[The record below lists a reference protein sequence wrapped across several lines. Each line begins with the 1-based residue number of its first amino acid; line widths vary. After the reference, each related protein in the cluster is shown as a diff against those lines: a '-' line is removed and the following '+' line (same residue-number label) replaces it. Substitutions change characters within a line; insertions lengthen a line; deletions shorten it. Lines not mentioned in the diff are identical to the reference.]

1 MSRPERFSRRL
12 GRGVAA
18 TRHCATRLGWPGRC
32 SRYLTQS
39 AAGTSTCA
47 VHRVESAL
55 ATIGLTL
62 FSVMAFGAGAHGQS
76 ATSGDPV
83 ARAQSIA
90 RTLCKYEPS
99 AAVVANLAVAI
110 NPLFGLAA
118 SGISEIVAKEICSAV
133 DSAGGAPQVGRKR
146 LQVYGVALSGR
157 VIGRIRAGK
166 ERIRAERAK
175 QN

>member
-1 MSRPERFSRRL
+1 MVNRQRRETL
-12 GRGVAA
+12 LPVRKASPVP
-18 TRHCATRLGWPGRC
+18 CA
-32 SRYLTQS
+32 
-39 AAGTSTCA
+39 
-47 VHRVESAL
+47 
-55 ATIGLTL
+55 
-62 FSVMAFGAGAHGQS
+62 
-76 ATSGDPV
+76 
-83 ARAQSIA
+83 SI
-90 RTLCKYEPS
+90 EPS